1 MTPLAMLLVLAAA
14 PAQSAAQAPRPVV
27 TLASATARAEIIAL
41 ERVSLDPRRDDTAPL
56 LRQVDVRRRTV
67 EFF

>member
-41 ERVSLDPRRDDTAPL
+41 QRVSLEPRRDDTAPL
-56 LRQVDVRRRTV
+56 LRQVDVRQRTV